1 MIQTPISKRLSF
13 FVLVCAMFMGSVGAQ
28 SLQSPLPFN
37 PNIKTGTLSNGM
49 RYYIQPNAKPEK
61 KVELRLAVNAGSILE
76 NDDQQ
81 GMAHFIEHMNF
92 NGTEHYPKNAL
103 VDYLQSIGVQFGA
116 DLNAYT
122 SFDETVYILPIPTSD
137 PANVEKG
144 FEVLSD
150 WAQKALFTDKDID
163 EERNVVL
170 EESRGSKGA
179 NERMMRQYL
188 PKLMAGSQFA
198 NRLPIGKDEV
208 IQNGRAEAMRAF
220 HRDWYRPDLMALAV
234 AGDITVEHAETL
246 INKYFVS
253 LTNPAEERVRP
264 VFEVAPY
271 AKKEAMVLTD
281 KEATIQQFMLVYSSK
296 KSSPNVTLEDYR
308 NNIVR
313 RMFFA
318 ALNNRM
324 AKLTESSNPPYLAS
338 YMRVGGWARGSES
351 MQLSI
356 YGGEDFKAGVSASIA
371 EILKVKQFGFNQTEM
386 DVIIRNMMSSMEKS
400 YKERKNRESSSV
412 VDEMVRNFLLQ
423 ESIPGIE
430 QEYQYYLDF
439 LPTIALEEVN
449 AIAKNW
455 LSDNRPY
462 FVLAMG
468 PESSPLAKITEKQ
481 LLKWVSSAFK
491 QKVVV
496 LKEKELPKSLLP
508 KIPSPGKVIAQSSL
522 AEFGATV
529 YTLSNGLKVTVKK
542 TDFKEDEI
550 LLTGQ
555 RFGGSGQYA
564 QSDKVNSTFLMNII
578 SQLGYG
584 DLTPSELDDFLSG
597 KYVEV
602 VTKFT
607 ETRALVSGSSTVK
620 DLETMLQLNYL
631 KMTSPRKDP
640 ELFKGLIAFVQAQ
653 IQNVKSDPQTTFMD
667 SVQRRYYNHHPLA
680 PISIPSENEVGLLS
694 MEKAVAIYQKEF
706 GYADG
711 FSFVIVGNVNDDTLL
726 ALMEKYLASLP
737 VNGQVKKI
745 EDNGLR
751 PISGVNTLAFYKGL
765 ESKSMIV
772 EKYYGEMP
780 YSYDLHMHMKL
791 LVDIVNIR
799 IVEELREK
807 MGGIYSGGMN
817 GVFDKE
823 PFGMFSLSIFLP
835 CGPQS
840 VDTLTGATHALL
852 ERLKQEG
859 PTAKDLEK
867 AKRARIESNRESM
880 KNNYYW
886 LNKLSELSLYPES
899 TAGILDYEA
908 RINAISEADVQ
919 AAAKLLLT
927 GENVFRA
934 VLYPEK

>member
-1 MIQTPISKRLSF
+1 
-13 FVLVCAMFMGSVGAQ
+13 MFIGSLGSQ
-28 SLQSPLPFN
+28 SLQTPLPFN
-37 PNIKTGTLSNGM
+37 ANIKTGTLSNGM
-49 RYYIQPNAKPEK
+49 RYFIQPNAKPEK

-92 NGTEHYPKNAL
+92 NGTEHYPKNSL
-103 VDYLQSIGVQFGA
+103 VDYLQSIGVKFGA
-116 DLNAYT
+116 DLNANT
-122 SFDETVYILPIPTSD
+122 GFDETVYILPIPTSD
-137 PANVEKG
+137 PANVDKG

-150 WAQKALFTDKDID
+150 WAQKALFTDKDIS

-170 EESRGSKGA
+170 EESRVGKGA
-179 NERMMRQYL
+179 DDRMMRQYL
-188 PKLMAGSQFA
+188 PKLMAGSLYA
-198 NRLPIGKDEV
+198 NRLPIGKDEI
-208 IQNGRAEAMRAF
+208 IQNGSAEAIRAF
-220 HRDWYRPDLMALAV
+220 HRDWYRPNLMAV
-234 AGDITVEHAETL
+234 MVSGDISVEQAEAL
-246 INKYFVS
+246 IVKYFS
-253 LTNPAEERVRP
+253 ALTNPASERPRIKAVVP
-264 VFEVAPY
+264 AY
-271 AKKEAMVLTD
+271 AKTEAMVLTD
-281 KEATIQQFMLVYSSK
+281 KEATIQQFMLLYSSK
-296 KSSPNVTLEDYR
+296 KSPPNVTLEDYR
-308 NNIVR
+308 NSIVR
-313 RMFFA
+313 TMFFS

-338 YMRVGGWARGSES
+338 YMGFGGWARGNES
-351 MQLSI
+351 MQLTI
-356 YGGEDFKAGVSASIA
+356 YGLEDLKGGVSASIA
-371 EILKVKQFGFNQTEM
+371 EILKVKEFGFNQTEM

-412 VDEMVRNFLLQ
+412 VDEMVRHFLSQ

-449 AIAKNW
+449 VIAKNW

-462 FVLAMG
+462 FLLATG

-491 QKVVV
+491 QKVVIQ
-496 LKEKELPKSLLP
+496 KEKELPKSLFP
-508 KIPSPGKVIAQSSL
+508 KMPSPGKVIAQSSL

-542 TDFKEDEI
+542 TDFKDDEI

-555 RFGGSGQYA
+555 RFGGSDQYA
-564 QSDKVNSTFLMNII
+564 QSDKVNSTFLTDII

-584 DLTPSELDDFLSG
+584 EFTPSALSDFLSG

-602 VTKFT
+602 TTGFT
-607 ETRALVSGSSTVK
+607 ETRALVSGSSTNK

-640 ELFKGLIAFVQAQ
+640 ELFKGLIAVVQAQ
-653 IQNVKSDPQTTFMD
+653 IQDVKSDPQTAFMD

-680 PISIPSENEVGLLS
+680 PIAIPSEKEIELLD
-694 MEKAVAIYQKEF
+694 MEKAITMYQNEF

-726 ALMEKYLASLP
+726 PLMKKYLASLP

-751 PISGVNTLAFYKGL
+751 PISGVNTLAFYNGSA
-765 ESKSMIV
+765 SKSMIV

-780 YSYDLHMHMKL
+780 YSYDLDIQMRL

-817 GVFDKE
+817 GSFEKE
-823 PFGMFSLSIFLP
+823 PFGQFSLSIFLP
-835 CGPQS
+835 CGPES
-840 VDTLTGATHALL
+840 VDTLIRASHALL
-852 ERLKQEG
+852 ERLKLEG
-859 PTAKDLEK
+859 PTAKDLDK
-867 AKRARIESNRESM
+867 VKRACIESNRESM

-899 TAGILDYEA
+899 TLGILDYEA

-919 AAAKLLLT
+919 AAAKLLFT